1 MVILF
6 TVAAAVAL
14 LRVLTDGRTASTG
27 WRPTLETVS
36 FTALAAC
43 VA

>member
-6 TVAAAVAL
+6 TIAAAVEL
-14 LRVLTDGRTASTG
+14 LSVLTDGRTASTG